1 MIWILIAIICGS
13 VALDQLTKWIAMS
26 CLQPEGWAGSVHL
39 WEGVLHLTYVKNP
52 GAAWGMLADHRWVFM
67 VFSTVAII
75 GLGIYLFG
83 FSKEPTWVK
92 VSLALVI
99 GGGIGNMIDRV
110 LLGYVVDFID
120 FTLIN
125 FPVFNVA
132 DSCVTV
138 GAGLLMAYFVKDFIN
153 EVRASKK
160 ERGDGQ
166 DSHDGSSNEP

>member
-13 VALDQLTKWIAMS
+13 VALDQLTKWITIFF
-26 CLQPEGWAGSVHL
+26 LKPVDTIPL
-39 WEGVLHLTYVKNP
+39 WEGVFHLSYVENR

-67 VFSTVAII
+67 VFSTIAII

-83 FSKEPTWVK
+83 FSKEPAWVK

-110 LLGYVVDFID
+110 FLGYVVDFIHVA
-120 FTLIN
+120 LIN

-138 GAGLLMAYFVKDFIN
+138 GAGMLMAYFIKDFIK
-153 EVRASKK
+153 EVRASKS
-160 ERGDGQ
+160 GGADGK
-166 DSHDGSSNEP
+166 DSHDGSGNES

>member
-13 VALDQLTKWIAMS
+13 VALDQLTKWIAVLH
-26 CLQPEGWAGSVHL
+26 LQPVDSIPL
-39 WEGVLHLTYVKNP
+39 WEGVLHLTYVENP
-52 GAAWGMLADHRWVFM
+52 GAAWGMLANHRWVFM
-67 VFSTVAII
+67 LFSTIAII

-92 VSLALVI
+92 VSLALVV

-110 LLGYVVDFID
+110 ILGYVVDFIY
-120 FTLIN
+120 FAVIN

-138 GAGLLMAYFVKDFIN
+138 GAGMLMFYFVKDFIK
-153 EVRASKK
+153 EVRASKAGGADGK
-160 ERGDGQ
+160 GSHGGSGDE
-166 DSHDGSSNEP
+166 S